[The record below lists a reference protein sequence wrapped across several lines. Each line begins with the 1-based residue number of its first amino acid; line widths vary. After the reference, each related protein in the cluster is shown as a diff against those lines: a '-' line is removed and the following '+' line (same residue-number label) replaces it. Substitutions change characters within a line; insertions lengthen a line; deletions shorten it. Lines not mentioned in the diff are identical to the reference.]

1 MLHVGINV
9 TVDEE
14 GTATNAW
21 FDDPAVKGWIDDP
34 TATDFVLLFF
44 NGLFVAT
51 ISFLIHLVRTFPFGV
66 ICKARDHCR
75 RSLFSWYLVMV
86 NNIKN

>member
-14 GTATNAW
+14 GPATNAW
-21 FDDPAVKGWIDDP
+21 FDDPVVKGWIDDP
-34 TATDFVLLFF
+34 TAADFVLFF
-44 NGLFVAT
+44 NGLFVTT
-51 ISFLIHLVRTFPFGV
+51 ISFLIRLVRTFPFGV
-66 ICKARDHCR
+66 ICKARDRCR